1 MVQNREGSQSLLWS
15 GKKIMAW
22 DRNSAHY
29 PQAVAQFDQT
39 ACWAAG
45 LEWWLRC
52 MAASRT
58 VRNQLT
64 LINEF
69 VDYWNHDESDP
80 EYGTIDGVGLG
91 HIMDTPSIRMD
102 YLVKASSTWDD
113 TLINNKLAISPVL
126 IAYNEQEV
134 GGFHVNIIHSLNT
147 DTADVNVMDPN
158 GGRYRTRRHSS
169 FTSANYVLG
178 WAK

>member
-1 MVQNREGSQSLLWS
+1 
-15 GKKIMAW
+15 MAW
-22 DRNSAHY
+22 DRNSANY
-29 PQAVAQFDQT
+29 PRPVAQFDQT

-52 MAASRT
+52 MRLSRT
-58 VRNQLT
+58 VRDQLT

-69 VDYWNHDESDP
+69 VDYWNHDEDDP
-80 EYGTIDGVGLG
+80 EYGTIDGIGLG
-91 HIMDTPSIRMD
+91 HIMDTSSIRMD
-102 YLVKASSTWDD
+102 YLVKASSTWDG
-113 TLINNKLAISPVL
+113 TLINSKLAISPVL

-134 GGFHVNIIHSLNT
+134 NGFHVNIIHSLNT